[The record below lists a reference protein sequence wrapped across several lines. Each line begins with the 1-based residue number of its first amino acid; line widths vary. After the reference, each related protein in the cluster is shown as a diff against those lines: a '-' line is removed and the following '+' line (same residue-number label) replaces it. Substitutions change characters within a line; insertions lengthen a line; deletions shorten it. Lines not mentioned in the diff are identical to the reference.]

1 MLVLLVSQISCAIRQ
16 MPVLLCIDLSVGHE
30 SLMHEQLASSRFF
43 IRMGPVLIVFSV
55 VLDSDQVLIATTII
69 NSTNIIIPILH
80 HRSFISH
87 SG

>member
-16 MPVLLCIDLSVGHE
+16 MPVLLCIDLCVGHE
-30 SLMHEQLASSRFF
+30 SLMHKQLASGGFF
-43 IRMGPVLIVFSV
+43 IRMGPALIVFSV